1 MIVHL
6 IDGTY
11 ELYRQHFGQAV
22 RHRTPPPLSASRGVM
37 TSTLQLLASGAT
49 HVAVSVDHVIESFR
63 NDLYDGYKT
72 SEGMEPE
79 ILEQLPIMQE
89 ALRALGVPVWS
100 MVKYEADDALAAAA
114 VRADAE
120 VRVDQVQ
127 MLTPDKDLGQVVKG
141 NRVVQYDRR
150 NDVIINEAAVI
161 EKFGVSPESISDW
174 LGLVGDTADGFPGLP
189 GWGAKS
195 ASTVLATYKHIE
207 NIPLDE
213 TQWAQDGVAVRGA
226 AKLAA
231 TLRDQFDMA
240 LLFKK
245 VATVVTDV
253 DDDVKIGNVDDWE
266 WRGPTNDLS
275 AIAKKLDM
283 TDLVERAER
292 AMVGR

>member
-22 RHRTPPPLSASRGVM
+22 RHRTPPPLSATRGVV
-37 TSTLQLLASGAT
+37 TSTLQLLSAGAT
-49 HVAVSVDHVIESFR
+49 HVAVSMDHVIESFR

-79 ILEQLPIMQE
+79 ILEQIPVVAD
-89 ALRALGVPVWS
+89 ALEALGVPVWR
-100 MVKYEADDALAAAA
+100 MVRYEADDGLAAGAA
-114 VRADAE
+114 VASADP
-120 VRVDQVQ
+120 RVMQVQ
-127 MLTPDKDLGQVVKG
+127 ILSPDKDLGQCVSG
-141 NRVVQYDRR
+141 NRVVQFDRR
-150 NDVIINEAAVI
+150 NDAIINEDAVR
-161 EKFGVSPESISDW
+161 EKFGVGPASIADW
-174 LGLVGDTADGFPGLP
+174 LGLVGDTADGFPGLA

-195 ASTVLATYKHIE
+195 ASAVLAVYGHIE
-207 NIPLDE
+207 SVPDDE
-213 TQWAQDGVAVRGA
+213 ATWAADGVAVRGA

-231 TLRDQFDMA
+231 TLREHRADA
-240 LLFKK
+240 LLFKT

-253 DDDVKIGNVDDWE
+253 SDDVRIGTVDDWE
-266 WRGPTNDLS
+266 WRGPSRELQRFAGDLG
-275 AIAKKLDM
+275 M

>member
-22 RHRTPPPLSASRGVM
+22 RHRTPPPLSATRGVV
-37 TSTLQLLASGAT
+37 TSTLQLLSAGAT
-49 HVAVSVDHVIESFR
+49 HVAVSMDHVIESFR

-79 ILEQLPIMQE
+79 ILEQIPVVAD
-89 ALRALGVPVWS
+89 ALEALGVPVWR
-100 MVKYEADDALAAAA
+100 MVRYEADDGLAAGAA
-114 VRADAE
+114 VASADP
-120 VRVDQVQ
+120 RVMQVQ
-127 MLTPDKDLGQVVKG
+127 ILSPDKDLGQCVSG
-141 NRVVQYDRR
+141 NRVVQFDRR
-150 NDVIINEAAVI
+150 NDAIINEDAVR
-161 EKFGVSPESISDW
+161 EKFGVGPVSIADW
-174 LGLVGDTADGFPGLP
+174 LGLVGDTADGFPGLA

-195 ASTVLATYKHIE
+195 ASAVLAVYGHIE
-207 NIPLDE
+207 SVPDDE
-213 TQWAQDGVAVRGA
+213 ATWAADGVAVRGA

-231 TLRDQFDMA
+231 TLREHRADA
-240 LLFKK
+240 LLFKT

-253 DDDVKIGNVDDWE
+253 SDDVRIGTVDDWE
-266 WRGPTNDLS
+266 WRGPSRELQRFAGDLG
-275 AIAKKLDM
+275 M